1 MAFFGT
7 FTAGLQ
13 SNRSNKGLL
22 SLKYILNNPNAFGT
36 AVSDEFGSS
45 VAISETYIVVSAAA
59 EDDAGGTS
67 SGKVYIF
74 STTTG
79 NLLYT
84 LDNPNAYSTSAGDLF
99 GSPSSSTAGPGIAI
113 FGNYVI
119 IGAYAE
125 DDATASFSGK
135 AYIYNIASF
144 PPAPAIISSATYT
157 LNNPNAGGGTNADQ
171 FGAAVGVFDVIAVVG
186 APGEKEVADANANG
200 NSGKVYVYNVTTGTL
215 THTLSNPV
223 GADGTAP
230 GDNFGISVAISETY
244 IVVGAPTVTLIESPF
259 TFLNSGKVYVFNVTT
274 GALLRTIIN
283 PNAFDTATGDLFGS
297 SIAVSGNYIIASAWA
312 EDSPG
317 GTTSGVVYVFSA
329 STGALLR
336 TINNPNAFG
345 TTAGDQFGS
354 SVSALGNYAI
364 IGAPG
369 EDDAGGT
376 TSGKSYVFDI
386 TTGVMVYTVNNP
398 NTFTTSSADQF
409 GNSVAISGS
418 YAVVGARTEDDSG
431 GLNSGVAYVY
441 RIG

>member
-45 VAISETYIVVSAAA
+45 VAISETYIVVSAAS

-84 LDNPNAYSTSAGDLF
+84 LDNPNAYSTSAGDFF
-99 GSPSSSTAGPGIAI
+99 GSPSSSTSGPGIAI

-144 PPAPAIISSATYT
+144 PTAPAIISSATYT

-186 APGEKEVADANANG
+186 APGEKEVADTNVNG
-200 NSGKVYVYNVTTGTL
+200 SSGKVYVYNVTTGTL

-223 GADGTAP
+223 GDGTAP
-230 GDNFGISVAISETY
+230 GDNFGFSVAISETY
-244 IVVGAPTVTLIESPF
+244 IVVGAIGTAD
-259 TFLNSGKVYVFNVTT
+259 SGKVYVFNVTT
-274 GALLRTIIN
+274 GALLRTINN
-283 PNAFDTATGDLFGS
+283 PNAFGTTDFDNFSS

-329 STGALLR
+329 STGALIYTL
-336 TINNPNAFG
+336 NDPNAFG

-354 SVSALGNYAI
+354 SVSAFGNYAI
-364 IGAPG
+364 IGATG